1 MRSDPDCNQPMEFPM
16 QISPTSTKTEFS
28 EIISNLFHGAAALAF
43 GLTTLAA
50 AAHVMAALV

>member
-1 MRSDPDCNQPMEFPM
+1 M
-16 QISPTSTKTEFS
+16 QISPTATKTEFS

>member
-1 MRSDPDCNQPMEFPM
+1 MRSDRDRDQPMEFPM

-28 EIISNLFHGAAALAF
+28 EIVSNLFHGAIALAF

-50 AAHVMAALV
+50 AAHVMARLV